1 LINKLDKIN
10 ERIEKKK
17 LDNQNENI
25 MRFECISLKR
35 EECSINVTRKERIQ
49 EHIREEK
56 MINIH
61 QKMKKIDELKAQKQ
75 IISNKKRMM
84 QDEIKMKK
92 EKILEKFDKLLQK
105 RKIR

>member
-1 LINKLDKIN
+1 LIYKQLEHQEKEFKLNETIKRSEVQENNKKNYLINKLDKIN

-61 QKMKKIDELKAQKQ
+61 QKMKKLM
-75 IISNKKRMM
+75 N
-84 QDEIKMKK
+84 
-92 EKILEKFDKLLQK
+92 
-105 RKIR
+105 